1 MEILVPS
8 ATLMPELEKALE
20 AQMKEAVIPG
30 IDEVSIEKVEWVA
43 EGLKVW
49 IRTEK

>member
-8 ATLMPELEKALE
+8 AQLMPELEKALDL
-20 AQMKEAVIPG
+20 QLKEAVIPG
-30 IDEVSIEKVEWVA
+30 IEEVTIEKVEWVA

-49 IRTEK
+49 IRTG